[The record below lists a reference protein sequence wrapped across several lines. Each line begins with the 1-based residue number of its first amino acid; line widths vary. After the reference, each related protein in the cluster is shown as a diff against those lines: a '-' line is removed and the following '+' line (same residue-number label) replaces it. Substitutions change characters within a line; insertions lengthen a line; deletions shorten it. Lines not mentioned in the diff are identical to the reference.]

1 MRAERPAAS
10 CIIACSVAVLM
21 GLGLVMLLSASSIPE
36 PGSRSIH
43 FFRKQVAWVA
53 IASCLIFLFS
63 NMDYERLRG
72 ISKFL
77 LGLSFLGLI
86 AVFVPGLRAPYNGA
100 YRWVDLRVVSVQP
113 SEFARIALI
122 IYMADRL
129 TRKQQR
135 IREFF
140 DGFLPP
146 VLILVCAFG
155 LIVAE
160 PDLGG
165 GLMTATVLLLMLL
178 VAGIRLAHAVP
189 IFIVSLPFMLY
200 FVATR
205 LTYVLDRVTAFMDP
219 AAHAAGKGYQ
229 IVQSLIALGSGGID
243 GVGLG
248 RGMQKLWFLPEGRTD
263 FIFAVIGEEMGFIGT
278 TLVMGLLGVLVWQ
291 GLMVA
296 KKCSD
301 MYGKLLAFGLS
312 MAIGIQAA
320 VNIGVATAC
329 LPPKGTSLPFVSFG
343 GSSLLAN
350 AIAVGILIDIASRQ
364 REEDELVGAVRLG
377 GMPEGGRIS

>member
-1 MRAERPAAS
+1 
-10 CIIACSVAVLM
+10 
-21 GLGLVMLLSASSIPE
+21 MLLSASSIPD
-36 PGSRSIH
+36 PGFRSIH
-43 FFRKQVAWVA
+43 FFKKQLAWVA

-63 NMDYERLRG
+63 NLDFERLRA

-77 LGLSFLGLI
+77 LGFSFLGLI
-86 AVFVPGLRAPYNGA
+86 AVFIPGLSAPYNGA
-100 YRWVDLRVVSVQP
+100 YRWVNLRIVSVQP

-129 TRKQQR
+129 TRQQQR

-140 DGFLPP
+140 NGFLPS
-146 VLILVCAFG
+146 VVILVSAFG
-155 LIVAE
+155 LIMAE

-165 GLMTATVLLLMLL
+165 ALMTATVLLLMLL
-178 VAGIRLAHAVP
+178 VAGIRVVHAVP
-189 IFIVSLPFMLY
+189 IFVVSVPFILY
-200 FVATR
+200 FVVTR
-205 LTYVLDRVTAFMDP
+205 LSYVVDRVTAFMDP
-219 AAHAAGKGYQ
+219 AAHAADKGYQ
-229 IVQSLIALGSGGID
+229 IMQSLIALGSGGIN

-263 FIFAVIGEEMGFIGT
+263 FIFAIVGEEMGFMGT
-278 TLVMGLLGVLVWQ
+278 SLVMGLLGLLVWQ
-291 GLMVA
+291 GVMVA
-296 KKCSD
+296 KRCPD

-312 MAIGIQAA
+312 MAIGVQAA

-364 REEDELVGAVRLG
+364 REEEELVGAVRLG
-377 GMPEGGRIS
+377 GMPGGRAS

>member
-1 MRAERPAAS
+1 VYVERPTAS
-10 CIIACSVAVLM
+10 CIMACSVAVLM
-21 GLGLVMLLSASSIPE
+21 GLGLVMLLSTSTVAES
-36 PGSRSIH
+36 GFTSIH
-43 FFRKQVAWVA
+43 FFKKQLAWVA

-63 NMDYERLRG
+63 CLGFERLRG

-77 LGLSFLGLI
+77 LGLSFVGLI
-86 AVFVPGLRAPYNGA
+86 AVFVPGLSAPYNGA
-100 YRWVDLRVVSVQP
+100 YRWVNLRVVSVQP
-113 SEFARIALI
+113 SEFVRIALI

-140 DGFLPP
+140 NGFLPP
-146 VLILVCAFG
+146 VVILVCAFG
-155 LIVAE
+155 LIVME

-165 GLMTATVLLLMLL
+165 GLMTAAVLLAMLL

-205 LTYVLDRVTAFMDP
+205 LSYALERVVAFMDP

-229 IVQSLIALGSGGID
+229 ILQSLIALGSGGVN

-263 FIFAVIGEEMGFIGT
+263 FIFSIIGEEMGFIGT

-291 GLMVA
+291 GVTVA
-296 KKCSD
+296 KKCND

-312 MAIGIQAA
+312 MAIGVQAA

-343 GSSLLAN
+343 GSSLLASS
-350 AIAVGILIDIASRQ
+350 IAVGILIDIASRQ
-364 REEDELVGAVRLG
+364 REEDELLGAVRLE
-377 GMPEGGRIS
+377 GMLEEGRIS